1 MAEDIT
7 IARPYAEAV
16 FRLAKQGNALT
27 EWAGMLNLA
36 SGVAADA
43 QVVKLISDPNVSGAQ
58 LETLFLSVCGKQL
71 NEQAT
76 NMVKLL
82 IENGRLQLLPQIAAL
97 FENLKAEQEG
107 VLEASIAS
115 AFAMDD
121 MQTKELVK
129 HLEFRF
135 KRKIAASVTVDPELI
150 GGVMVVAGDEVFD
163 ASVRGKLETMA
174 AALKH

>member
-36 SGVAADA
+36 AGVAADA

-107 VLEASIAS
+107 VLEASITS

>member
-16 FRLAKQGNALT
+16 FRLAKQGNALA
-27 EWAGMLNLA
+27 EWAGMLDFAA
-36 SGVAADA
+36 SVAADA
-43 QVVKLISDPNVSGAQ
+43 QVQALVSDPNISDAQ
-58 LETLFLSVCGKQL
+58 LESMFLSVCGKRL
-71 NEQAT
+71 NEQGV

-97 FENLKAEQEG
+97 FEKLKAEQEG
-107 VLEASIAS
+107 VLEASITS
-115 AFAMDD
+115 AFPMSDT
-121 MQTKELVK
+121 QTKELVK
-129 HLEFRF
+129 HLESRF
-135 KRKIAASVTVDPELI
+135 KRKIAASVSVDPELI
-150 GGVMVVAGDEVFD
+150 GGVTVVAGDEVFD

>member
-16 FRLAKQGNALT
+16 FRLAKQSNALT
-27 EWAGMLNLA
+27 EWSGMLSLA
-36 SGVAADA
+36 AGVAADA
-43 QVVKLISDPNVSGAQ
+43 QLAKLISDPNVSGAQ
-58 LETLFLSVCGKQL
+58 QETLFLSVCGKQL
-71 NEQAT
+71 NEQAI

-82 IENGRLQLLPQIAAL
+82 IENGRLQLLPQIATL

-107 VLEASIAS
+107 VLEASISS
-115 AFAMDD
+115 AFPMDD

-129 HLEFRF
+129 HLESRF
-135 KRKIAASVTVDPELI
+135 KRKIAASVSVDPELI

-174 AALKH
+174 AALKY